1 MGIHADK
8 DDVRN
13 GEWEIMKIRTRLL
26 LFSICPMLLLGG
38 IMAALILGPVIQR
51 MAEDTEDSLKSTAC
65 AALAAYTQN
74 SGEYFQSPNGDV
86 WKGGYNISRSGE
98 LVDKIRE
105 VTGMEVTFFY
115 GRQRIMTSLKDEA
128 GNRVLGNPAGDA
140 VAQEVLDK
148 GQEYFSSSVMLDGR
162 AYYGYFVP
170 VVDKGQTVGMV
181 FAGTDKAAKDAVQ
194 SGLMKLL
201 LGVMAFLLVL
211 SIVLAVWF
219 ANTVTRTL
227 TQGVDIVCAVGEG
240 RLSVDIPAGQIQ
252 REDELGDMARAVHG
266 LCHELRG
273 IVRNLGSQTKQLLAN
288 SQRLTEVSQGTAQ
301 TVGDVESAM
310 EHQLSTAERQTEYA
324 AVTRQD
330 MASMGQRITEVGQ
343 KTDVLS
349 QHAGAMMQSS
359 QQASGLM
366 KDLFAVNKK
375 VHEAIQKIEQQTQ
388 ESRETAES
396 IARASS
402 LIIAIAGQTNLLS
415 LNASIEAARAGEM
428 GKGFAVVAN
437 EVKALAEQ
445 TAQASSDIEQIVGN
459 LMRSTE
465 ASADLMGSAGRVLQ
479 EQDESIRQTDLIF
492 GDILKGIEISSE
504 ATGVIVEQM
513 RSLEDTRNHSL
524 QAVEE
529 MNQIAQENAAEARGT
544 SEAMIR
550 AAEEFEAVGMSAQQL
565 DKIAGTIDTSMKFFV
580 DQDA

>member
-1 MGIHADK
+1 
-8 DDVRN
+8 
-13 GEWEIMKIRTRLL
+13 
-26 LFSICPMLLLGG
+26 
-38 IMAALILGPVIQR
+38 
-51 MAEDTEDSLKSTAC
+51 
-65 AALAAYTQN
+65 
-74 SGEYFQSPNGDV
+74 
-86 WKGGYNISRSGE
+86 
-98 LVDKIRE
+98 
-105 VTGMEVTFFY
+105 
-115 GRQRIMTSLKDEA
+115 
-128 GNRVLGNPAGDA
+128 
-140 VAQEVLDK
+140 
-148 GQEYFSSSVMLDGR
+148 
-162 AYYGYFVP
+162 
-170 VVDKGQTVGMV
+170 
-181 FAGTDKAAKDAVQ
+181 
-194 SGLMKLL
+194 
-201 LGVMAFLLVL
+201 
-211 SIVLAVWF
+211 
-219 ANTVTRTL
+219 
-227 TQGVDIVCAVGEG
+227 
-240 RLSVDIPAGQIQ
+240 
-252 REDELGDMARAVHG
+252 
-266 LCHELRG
+266 
-273 IVRNLGSQTKQLLAN
+273 
-288 SQRLTEVSQGTAQ
+288 
-301 TVGDVESAM
+301 
-310 EHQLSTAERQTEYA
+310 
-324 AVTRQD
+324 
-330 MASMGQRITEVGQ
+330 
-343 KTDVLS
+343 
-349 QHAGAMMQSS
+349 MMQSS